1 MMERVGNKKAN
12 EYWEAMLPADY
23 QRPASDDTSGMTRF
37 IRQKYEM
44 KKWVDPNARAPNL
57 PPDDGRPRRRRH
69 RKVEQAP
76 VEEDPGVYDP
86 FAGEN
91 RGSGSGLADPFQA
104 RPPSGDGF
112 VPRRT
117 EPAPEEGGVYD
128 PFAGIAAQRDAPRQ
142 PPAEE
147 YEARGIVPRRTGME
161 EEEPKRKKKK
171 HGGHPERPLADYE
184 QNPADE
190 EYEFVIEEGRAT
202 KVKKQLKKMK
212 DFLKGKIEGIFDKKK
227 KEDKLEKK
235 KKRARREGIPATEI
249 SAVVEDSLSPLGG
262 NMFEDNYH
270 APAKPQRQM
279 ARSQS
284 GGEAVRFEHHEH
296 PRQRHVATDEESL
309 RKSEEDLGDL
319 EKVVP
324 PFGQINGSR
333 QVADPFSDDTS
344 GDLLG
349 GFNEPK
355 KAAPNVFDMLD
366 DQQGS
371 VFGEQPKS
379 NPFAE
384 AGSEPTAS
392 NPFAQNSAPAA
403 NPFAQVAQGT
413 QANSNPFA
421 QPGPSNPQVD
431 LLGAAVSSNEGSPG
445 LLGSLEPEPSKGDDL
460 LGEFDITPSQP
471 KVPEPT
477 APPKSAS
484 AGLLATETD
493 GATFDPFANIAP
505 SQPKVPEPTAPA
517 KSGSAGLL
525 ATENDD
531 GLFDPFANI
540 ASTQPASGAPAKQPS
555 GDPFAAPPQQSS
567 NNPFGA
573 PVQQSSGN
581 PFAAPVQQ
589 SSGNPFAAPA
599 QQSSGNP
606 FAAAPPKQSSGN
618 PFAAAPPKQSS
629 GSPFAAPPQAVSDP
643 FGQDDN
649 STFDPFAN
657 MPQTSAVA
665 PNQGSAPQHSKPA
678 PHHAGGR
685 GRVEPAFNPFRGEK
699 PEPKPAPKA
708 ENKPTF
714 DPFGRS
720 GSAGLE
726 QPLGGAPAP
735 KKSSSGQELLDFM
748 DLSTPTS
755 STSKD
760 PMSLSGSG
768 DLFSMDTP
776 TQSQPT
782 NLFGDFS
789 AAPAA
794 VRQPSQGLAD
804 PFTKNASGGG
814 FAQPAKPA
822 NDIFG
827 LLDST
832 PANTMTQH
840 SSAHSIFGDIPQS
853 RPMMQP
859 AAMAPRGFPQNPS
872 HPEPAQSNARAA
884 FSSGPQ
890 QQVKRD
896 PFSGIDPF

>member
-23 QRPASDDTSGMTRF
+23 QRPASDDTSGMTKF

-44 KKWVDPNARAPNL
+44 KKWVDPNSRAPNL

-76 VEEDPGVYDP
+76 VEEEPGVYDP

-104 RPPSGDGF
+104 RERPPSGDGF

-117 EPAPEEGGVYD
+117 EPAQKEGGLYD
-128 PFAGIAAQRDAPRQ
+128 PFAGITAQREAPRQ

-262 NMFEDNYH
+262 NMFEDNYQ

-284 GGEAVRFEHHEH
+284 GGDAVRFEH

-309 RKSEEDLGDL
+309 PKSEDDLGDL

-324 PFGQINGSR
+324 PFDQINGSR
-333 QVADPFSDDTS
+333 KVADPFSDDTS

-355 KAAPNVFDMLD
+355 QATNVFDMLD
-366 DQQGS
+366 ANPDDQQGA

-384 AGSEPTAS
+384 VGNEPTAS

-403 NPFAQVAQGT
+403 NPFAQVTQGA

-421 QPGPSNPQVD
+421 QTGPSSPQMD
-431 LLGAAVSSNEGSPG
+431 LLGATVSSNEGSPD
-445 LLGSLEPEPSKGDDL
+445 LLGALEPEPSKGDDL
-460 LGEFDITPSQP
+460 LGEFDITPTQS
-471 KVPEPT
+471 KVPEAT
-477 APPKSAS
+477 APAKSAS
-484 AGLLATETD
+484 AGLLATESD
-493 GATFDPFANIAP
+493 GGTFDPFANMAP
-505 SQPKVPEPTAPA
+505 TQPNVSEATAPA
-517 KSGSAGLL
+517 KSASAGLL
-525 ATENDD
+525 AAETDD
-531 GLFDPFANI
+531 GLFDPFASI
-540 ASTQPASGAPAKQPS
+540 SPTQPAAGMPPKQPS

-567 NNPFGA
+567 TNPFGA

-589 SSGNPFAAPA
+589 SSGNPFAAPV

-606 FAAAPPKQSSGN
+606 FAAAPPKQ
-618 PFAAAPPKQSS
+618 PS
-629 GSPFAAPPQAVSDP
+629 GSPFAAQPQVSSHP

-657 MPQTSAVA
+657 IPQTNAVA
-665 PNQGSAPQHSKPA
+665 ANQGPAPQHSKPIQ
-678 PHHAGGR
+678 HHAGGR

-714 DPFGRS
+714 DPFVRS

-726 QPLGGAPAP
+726 QPLGGAPVP

-755 STSKD
+755 SNSKD

-776 TQSQPT
+776 TQSQPSD
-782 NLFGDFS
+782 LFGGFS
-789 AAPAA
+789 ATPTA

-832 PANTMTQH
+832 PANTVPQNPSPAQH
-840 SSAHSIFGDIPQS
+840 SSAHSVFGDMPQS

-859 AAMAPRGFPQNPS
+859 AAMAPRGFAQNAPN
-872 HPEPAQSNARAA
+872 PEPQSSARAA

-890 QQVKRD
+890 QPAKRD